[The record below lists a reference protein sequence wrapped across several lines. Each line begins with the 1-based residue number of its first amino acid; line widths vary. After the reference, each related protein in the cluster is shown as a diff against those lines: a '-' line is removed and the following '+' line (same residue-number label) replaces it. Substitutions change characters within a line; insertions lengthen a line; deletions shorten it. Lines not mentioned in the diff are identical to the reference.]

1 MITVTFCIS
10 LRINF
15 LSVFL
20 ERIINSLDFTPN
32 KMDIFYNEF
41 STPRFFIKYNPKL
54 LQLLSL
60 AEVDGGITSFNL
72 YDNKYS
78 NENVT
83 PFFRAK
89 ILDTTFST
97 LYFSPNIH
105 FLSSYLCDEAKIVF
119 LFAYDQFD
127 VRYKSEKTNY
137 IKSLLSPQLRWGK
150 LVMVKSMPFI
160 AAPVMFFGK
169 EYFSIIPKE
178 ILLKVPNSQEFII
191 NGQDVISIK
200 LFDLYENPN
209 HHRDSQ
215 KKYWKKTSMSK
226 RIEKYQEN
234 VFSEDAITQ
243 NKKRYKKMKE
253 GNVKKRN
260 KS

>member
-1 MITVTFCIS
+1 MGIIS
-10 LRINF
+10 N
-15 LSVFL
+15 
-20 ERIINSLDFTPN
+20 T
-32 KMDIFYNEF
+32 IFH
-41 STPRFFIKYNPKL
+41 S
-54 LQLLSL
+54 QHS
-60 AEVDGGITSFNL
+60 
-72 YDNKYS
+72 
-78 NENVT
+78 
-83 PFFRAK
+83 
-89 ILDTTFST
+89 
-97 LYFSPNIH
+97 

-127 VRYKSEKTNY
+127 VRYKCEKTNY

-209 HHRDSQ
+209 LHRDSQ
-215 KKYWKKTSMSK
+215 KILEITSLSK
-226 RIEKYQEN
+226 RIEKYKEKI
-234 VFSEDAITQ
+234 FSIDAVIQ
-243 NKKRYKKMKE
+243 YRARYKKMKTQSPP
-253 GNVKKRN
+253 KRDEI
-260 KS
+260 

>member
-1 MITVTFCIS
+1 
-10 LRINF
+10 
-15 LSVFL
+15 
-20 ERIINSLDFTPN
+20 
-32 KMDIFYNEF
+32 MDIFYNEF
-41 STPRFFIKYNPKL
+41 STPKFFIKYNPKL

-89 ILDTTFST
+89 ILDTTFSNNQVICILEWVSYPT

-191 NGQDVISIK
+191 NEQDVISIK
-200 LFDLYENPN
+200 LYDLYENPN
-209 HHRDSQ
+209 LHRDSQ
-215 KKYWKKTSMSK
+215 KKYWKITSLSL
-226 RIEKYQEN
+226 RIKKYQEN

-243 NKKRYKKMKE
+243 YKKRYKKMKE